1 MRSGEFNFEEVLKLA
16 RSGDSAALGA
26 LLENFRNYLLF
37 LARLQI
43 DPRISGKVDAADL
56 VQEAFLEAYQA
67 FPNFR
72 GETEVTFLAWLRQIL
87 ATTLASSVRY
97 YVGTKQRDVR
107 LEREIYVR
115 VDQSSMFWNQLVS
128 NISTPSLKVS
138 RQEMENQLVEAMAQL
153 PEHYRDVL
161 RLRHSESLPF
171 QEIADRLGRTV
182 DSVQKIWV
190 RALAQLRDLVSDDEG
205 GDE

>member
-1 MRSGEFNFEEVLKLA
+1 
-16 RSGDSAALGA
+16 
-26 LLENFRNYLLF
+26 
-37 LARLQI
+37 
-43 DPRISGKVDAADL
+43 
-56 VQEAFLEAYQA
+56 
-67 FPNFR
+67 
-72 GETEVTFLAWLRQIL
+72 
-87 ATTLASSVRY
+87 
-97 YVGTKQRDVR
+97 
-107 LEREIYVR
+107 
-115 VDQSSMFWNQLVS
+115 VS

>member
-1 MRSGEFNFEEVLKLA
+1 M
-16 RSGDSAALGA
+16 
-26 LLENFRNYLLF
+26 
-37 LARLQI
+37 
-43 DPRISGKVDAADL
+43 
-56 VQEAFLEAYQA
+56 EAYQA

-72 GETEVTFLAWLRQIL
+72 GDTESTFLAWLRQIL
-87 ATTLASSVRY
+87 ATTLAASVRY

-107 LEREIYVR
+107 LEREIYIR

-138 RQEMENQLVEAMAQL
+138 RQEMETQLAEAMTQL
-153 PEHYRDVL
+153 PEHYREVL
-161 RLRHSESLPF
+161 RLRHSEGLPF
-171 QEIADRLGRTV
+171 QEVAERLGRTV

-190 RALAQLRDLVSDDEG
+190 RALAQLRDLVSDGED